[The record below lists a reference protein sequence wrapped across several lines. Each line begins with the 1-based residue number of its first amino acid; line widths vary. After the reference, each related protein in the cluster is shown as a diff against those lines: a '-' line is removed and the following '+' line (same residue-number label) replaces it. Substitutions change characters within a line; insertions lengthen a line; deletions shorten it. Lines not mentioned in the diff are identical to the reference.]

1 MRILV
6 CFFKILKKK
15 RGYIMMYLGI
25 FFSIAIAMSLQG
37 GNSEKNYENQK
48 IAFCVFDE
56 DQSEISKGLTDYLK
70 KGNEWVDVEDDE
82 EVIQEKMYNRSLTC
96 VIRIPKAFGET
107 MGEGNEQEQITV
119 KTIPGTM
126 YGTIMEQSIQGFVSL
141 LRGYLTGGMDA
152 SEALQETMQSV
163 EKEPEVEMTAKN
175 GGVSHD
181 SAYYL
186 FAYVPYLFLA
196 IFISTLTPIL
206 IIFRKKEIAER
217 MACSSY
223 PKMKVYRELYFSF
236 IIAGLVITALHLIV
250 VFAMKREL
258 WFTAKGGMYIVNEI
272 AFLLVTLSLVFLIS
286 QLATKIESINMISNV
301 VSLAMSFLCGI
312 FVPLSFLG
320 DGVKTAA
327 HFLPA
332 YWYIR
337 AAEQID
343 AGLSKAA
350 CADIWMY
357 CGIQV
362 LFAVVLLTTA
372 LVVKEKRSRR

>member
-15 RGYIMMYLGI
+15 RGYIFMYLGI

-37 GNSEKNYENQK
+37 GNSEKSYENQK
-48 IAFCVFDE
+48 ISFCVFDE
-56 DQSEISKGLTDYLK
+56 DRSEISRGLTDFLK
-70 KGNEWVDVEDDE
+70 KENEWVEVEDEE

-96 VIRIPKAFGET
+96 VVRIPKAFGET
-107 MGEGNEQEQITV
+107 MGEGEKQITV

-141 LRGYLTGGMDA
+141 LRGYLIGGMNA
-152 SEALQETMQSV
+152 SEALQKTMQSV
-163 EKEPEVEMTAKN
+163 EKEPEVEMTSQN
-175 GGVSHD
+175 GGMTHD
-181 SAYYL
+181 AAYYL
-186 FAYVPYLFLA
+186 FAYVPYLFLV

-206 IIFRKKEIAER
+206 MIFRKKEISER

-223 PKMKVYRELYFSF
+223 PKMKIYRELYVSF
-236 IIAGLVITALHLIV
+236 IISGLVITALHLIV
-250 VFAMKREL
+250 VFAMRREL
-258 WFTAKGGMYIVNEI
+258 WFTAKGGLYIVNEI

-301 VSLAMSFLCGI
+301 VSLAMSFLCGV

-320 DGVKTAA
+320 DGVKTMA

-343 AGLSKAA
+343 AGISKKA
-350 CADIWMY
+350 CADIWLY
-357 CGIQV
+357 CGTQV

-372 LVVKEKRSRR
+372 LVITEKKIRK

>member
-1 MRILV
+1 MRILA

-15 RGYIMMYLGI
+15 RGYIMMYLAI

-70 KGNEWVDVEDDE
+70 KGNEWVEVEDEE
-82 EVIQEKMYNRSLTC
+82 EVIQEKMYNRNLTC
-96 VIRIPKAFGET
+96 VVRIPKAFGET
-107 MGEGNEQEQITV
+107 MGEGKEQITV
-119 KTIPGTM
+119 RTIPGTM

-141 LRGYLTGGMDA
+141 LRGYLTGGMNA
-152 SEALQETMQSV
+152 SEALQKTMQSV
-163 EKEPEVEMTAKN
+163 EKEPEVEMTAQN
-175 GGVSHD
+175 GEVSHD

-223 PKMKVYRELYFSF
+223 PKMKIYRELYFSF
-236 IIAGLVITALHLIV
+236 IIAGLVITALHLIIV
-250 VFAMKREL
+250 IAMKREL
-258 WFTAKGGMYIVNEI
+258 WFTAKGGLYIVNEI

-332 YWYIR
+332 YWYIL
-337 AAEQID
+337 AAERID
-343 AGLSKAA
+343 AGISKET
-350 CADIWMY
+350 CPDIWMY

-372 LVVKEKRSRR
+372 LVVKEKKSRR

>member
-1 MRILV
+1 MRILS

-15 RGYIMMYLGI
+15 RGYIMMYLAI

-70 KGNEWVDVEDDE
+70 KGNEWVEVEDEE
-82 EVIQEKMYNRSLTC
+82 EVIQEKMYNRNLTC
-96 VIRIPKAFGET
+96 VVRIPKAFGET
-107 MGEGNEQEQITV
+107 MGEGKEQITV
-119 KTIPGTM
+119 RTIPGTM

-141 LRGYLTGGMDA
+141 LRGYLTGGMNA
-152 SEALQETMQSV
+152 SEALQKTMQSV
-163 EKEPEVEMTAKN
+163 EKEPEVEMTTQN

-223 PKMKVYRELYFSF
+223 PKMKIYRELYFSF
-236 IIAGLVITALHLIV
+236 IIAGLVITALHLII

-258 WFTAKGGMYIVNEI
+258 WFAAKGGLYIVNEI

-332 YWYIR
+332 YWYIL
-337 AAEQID
+337 AAERID
-343 AGLSKAA
+343 AGISKET
-350 CADIWMY
+350 CPDIWMY

-372 LVVKEKRSRR
+372 LVVKEKKSRR

>member
-1 MRILV
+1 MRILA

-15 RGYIMMYLGI
+15 RGYIMMYLAI

-70 KGNEWVDVEDDE
+70 KGNEWVEVEDEE
-82 EVIQEKMYNRSLTC
+82 EVIQEKMYNRNLTC
-96 VIRIPKAFGET
+96 VVRIPKAFGET
-107 MGEGNEQEQITV
+107 MGEGKEQITV
-119 KTIPGTM
+119 RTIPGTM

-141 LRGYLTGGMDA
+141 LRGYLTGGMNA
-152 SEALQETMQSV
+152 SEALQKTMQSV
-163 EKEPEVEMTAKN
+163 EKEPEVKMTAQN

-181 SAYYL
+181 SAYNL

-223 PKMKVYRELYFSF
+223 PKMKIYRELYFSF
-236 IIAGLVITALHLIV
+236 IIAGLVITALHLII

-258 WFTAKGGMYIVNEI
+258 WFTAKGGLYIVNEI

-332 YWYIR
+332 YWYIL
-337 AAEQID
+337 AAERID
-343 AGLSKAA
+343 AGISKET
-350 CADIWMY
+350 CPDIWMY

-372 LVVKEKRSRR
+372 LVVKEKKSRR